1 MEDKTVLS
9 EKQAKQVT
17 GGDGTEMIPRTSTPR
32 CPECKSSNVTL
43 VFTMYDKKHNKRIS
57 DYRCEKCE
65 HIFRRERYEIYLKM

>member
-32 CPECKSSNVTL
+32 CPE
-43 VFTMYDKKHNKRIS
+43 
-57 DYRCEKCE
+57 
-65 HIFRRERYEIYLKM
+65 